1 MIALVGGVALT
12 GVAFFILSNNSSS
25 GTSEQPPNRKPL
37 TDTKEVM
44 HKFATEHPNQENVNQ
59 YYDDIDNDTYDAFLI
74 KINFTDPYMLAPAI
88 ARPEPKQEVDP
99 KTGKRD
105 FGFLNMKR
113 DAKIFDIGQGTGLMG
128 KILSKEGFNNIDGA
142 DASQSF
148 VD

>member
-1 MIALVGGVALT
+1 MFALVGGVALA
-12 GVAFFILSNNSSS
+12 GAAFFMMSNN
-25 GTSEQPPNRKPL
+25 GAADQTPKRKPL

-44 HKFATEHPNQENVNQ
+44 HKFATEHPNQENVGQ

-74 KINFTDPYMLAPAI
+74 KINFTDPYMLAQSI
-88 ARPEPKQEVDP
+88 ARPEPKQEVDS

-105 FGFLNMKR
+105 FGYLNLPR

-128 KILSKEGFNNIDGA
+128 KLLTKEGFKNIDGA